1 MLLLDTVEEESDSKK
16 TKKPKKHSKTKDPQ
30 VIRLF
35 GEYEY
40 ESPPLDSVE
49 KVEMHFTKTKK
60 LSPIKQVSESAK
72 AKVSTSAHTDTNS
85 TSVRLSRRNDT
96 PTIKQYIP
104 PKPNTDKYL
113 SKAKVNIV
121 KIDIIHRKPEK
132 VPGPDFNITEDRVKK
147 AVEYFEKVASPDS
160 NKPIEESE
168 TPTKDEENTD
178 ISQTEASNYTKIYLS
193 QKDANSAFASQPESD
208 AEIVE
213 IESSVTDLSS
223 TSANKKDIG
232 VSLNSGEKKS
242 IVTSSCKNKEHQKT
256 ENKNGTPVCQRQS
269 TEIPSER
276 NSTVVKSDNNNSEV
290 NKTPITHSSKSFVG
304 VGHLL
309 GQLKE
314 SDSPND
320 ENDLAIS
327 NNIKRKRVRKRRK
340 VNHNKSN
347 CNDASSEINS
357 PQNSYQFQTPITPV
371 LNTSNSHLRFEDRGN
386 AESVFQEPILISDSS
401 SISEVFTGGTII
413 KSTPIMKAAIIT
425 GDDNEKVIL
434 ENKSFFSLEM
444 IQKSPLMTGK
454 LDPKIGDFVAFKVTI
469 LWKFY

>member
-1 MLLLDTVEEESDSKK
+1 MLPLDTVEEESDSKK
-16 TKKPKKHSKTKDPQ
+16 TKKSKKHSKTKDPQ

-35 GEYEY
+35 GEYQY
-40 ESPPLDSVE
+40 ENPPLDSVE
-49 KVEMHFTKTKK
+49 KVEMHFTKTNK
-60 LSPIKQVSESAK
+60 LSPSKQVSES

-85 TSVRLSRRNDT
+85 TAVRLSRRNDT

-113 SKAKVNIV
+113 SKAKINIV
-121 KIDIIHRKPEK
+121 KIDIVHRKPEK
-132 VPGPDFNITEDRVKK
+132 VPDPDLIITEDRVKK

-160 NKPIEESE
+160 NKPIDRESE
-168 TPTKDEENTD
+168 TPAEDKENTD

-223 TSANKKDIG
+223 TSANKKDTG
-232 VSLNSGEKKS
+232 VSLKSGEKKS
-242 IVTSSCKNKEHQKT
+242 IVTSPCKTKEHQKT

-269 TEIPSER
+269 TEP
-276 NSTVVKSDNNNSEV
+276 NSTVVKSDNNSSEV

-314 SDSPND
+314 SDSQND

-347 CNDASSEINS
+347 DAGSEINPS
-357 PQNSYQFQTPITPV
+357 QNSYQFQTPITPV
-371 LNTSNSHLRFEDRGN
+371 LNTSNSHLRFEDNGN
-386 AESVFQEPILISDSS
+386 AESVLQEPILLSDSS

-425 GDDNEKVIL
+425 GDNNEKVIL
-434 ENKSFFSLEM
+434 ENKSFFSFDM
-444 IQKSPLMTGK
+444 IQKSPLITGK
-454 LDPKIGDFVAFKVTI
+454 LDPKIGDFIAFKVTI
-469 LWKFY
+469 L